1 MLFMTSIVSTA
12 FRRNISRISVPSTSF
27 RAMSSSTSSANQP
40 QQQGWSSYLW
50 NKVGYETLPQDVA
63 NKSFYDLKAALPG
76 KDKWLNMVSL
86 SKDTPL
92 QKLTQLSAI
101 VRL

>member
-1 MLFMTSIVSTA
+1 
-12 FRRNISRISVPSTSF
+12 
-27 RAMSSSTSSANQP
+27 MSSSTTPASQS

-76 KDKWLNMVSL
+76 KDKWLNMVSSL
-86 SKDTPL
+86 EDIAFFDPDTSFRDRQTSRARPF
-92 QKLTQLSAI
+92 
-101 VRL
+101 